1 MSCPY
6 ANALGIP
13 GKGIHSTR
21 ILGMALNDWLMTIG
35 LSAILSYFLNIHFLI
50 VLIEVFILGE
60 VLHYWFGLNTAFL
73 KMIHLEPT
81 C

>member
-6 ANALGIP
+6 ANALGVP
-13 GKGIHSTR
+13 EKGIHSSR

-35 LSAILSYFLNIHFLI
+35 LSAILSYFLKIHFLI

-60 VLHYWFGLNTAFL
+60 LLHYWFGVNTAFL
-73 KMIHLEPT
+73 KMIHLEPK

>member
-1 MSCPY
+1 MGCSY
-6 ANALGIP
+6 QDSLGIP

-60 VLHYWFGLNTAFL
+60 VLHYWFGVNTAFL